1 MITSEQFFELS
12 VEKRDEKNIFEL
24 RRDEKN
30 IFELRRETSKNI
42 WKQNE

>member
-24 RRDEKN
+24 RR
-30 IFELRRETSKNI
+30 ETRKYF
-42 WKQNE
+42 